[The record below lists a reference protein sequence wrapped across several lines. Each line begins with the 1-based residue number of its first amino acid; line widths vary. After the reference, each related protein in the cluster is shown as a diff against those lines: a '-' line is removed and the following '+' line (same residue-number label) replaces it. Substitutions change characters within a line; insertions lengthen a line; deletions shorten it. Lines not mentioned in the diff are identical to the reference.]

1 MTDIESPDGFFLGR
15 EYDLEKQQVLDTP
28 VVYEP
33 RDLTTHGVVVGMT
46 GSGKT
51 GLCIGLLEE
60 AALRGVPCVI
70 VDLKG
75 DLSNLLLNFPELRPE
90 DFAPWVDPEAARRQ
104 GVSVEEYARQQ
115 AEAWRRGLEG
125 SGQSVDRVRA
135 LGESADWRLYTPGS
149 EAGRPVS
156 VVQTFT

>member
-90 DFAPWVDPEAARRQ
+90 DFAPWVDPEAETALACLTDLDF
-104 GVSVEEYARQQ
+104 GPWALQ
-115 AEAWRRGLEG
+115 AWPPLADARGL
-125 SGQSVDRVRA
+125 
-135 LGESADWRLYTPGS
+135 
-149 EAGRPVS
+149 
-156 VVQTFT
+156 